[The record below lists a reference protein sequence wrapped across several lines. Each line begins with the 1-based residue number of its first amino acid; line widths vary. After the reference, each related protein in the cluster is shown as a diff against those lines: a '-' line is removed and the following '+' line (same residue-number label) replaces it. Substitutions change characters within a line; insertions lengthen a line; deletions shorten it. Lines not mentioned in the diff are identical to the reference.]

1 MKREF
6 LEGLD
11 LGAGAKLP
19 KAIIDAI
26 LDENGRDLEGAKNTI
41 TTLTTERDGLKTQ
54 LETANTTIQ
63 SYKDMDID
71 GIRKAAAD
79 WETKYNTDTQKLKDD
94 LAAANYGFAVK
105 EAVSGLK
112 FSSESAKKAF
122 VADLTEKK
130 LTLQDGKLLGLED
143 FTKAYQEADPG
154 AFVPEDDDHTPIF
167 SRGTGGGG
175 NAGGGLAALRA
186 AAGLPAETK

>member
-1 MKREF
+1 MLEWLKEILGDGYSEDVDKQVSAEIGKRF
-6 LEGLD
+6 VSKND
-11 LGAGAKLP
+11 F
-19 KAIIDAI
+19 DT
-26 LDENGRDLEGAKNTI
+26 KNT
-41 TTLTTERDGLKTQ
+41 ELKGVKAQ
-54 LETANTTIQ
+54 LDDANSTIQ

-71 GIRKAAAD
+71 GIKQAAAD
-79 WETKYNTDTQKLKDD
+79 WETKYNDDTQKLKDD

-112 FSSESAKKAF
+112 FSSESAKKTF

-167 SRGTGGGG
+167 SRGTGGSSGQ
-175 NAGGGLAALRA
+175 GGGQMSMKDAIA
-186 AAGLPAETK
+186 AAMKKQ